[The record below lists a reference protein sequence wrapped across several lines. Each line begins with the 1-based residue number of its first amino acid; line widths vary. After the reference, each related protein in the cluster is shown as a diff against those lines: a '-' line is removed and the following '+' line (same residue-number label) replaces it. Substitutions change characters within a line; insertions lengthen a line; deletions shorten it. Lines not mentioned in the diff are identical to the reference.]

1 MNAHFRRYTG
11 NADYTASLLASAR
24 LYMHLE
30 LCGLER
36 RLWTENQANE
46 IVKAALPAI
55 RQHLADMEAF
65 VREIEDTLVTVEEE
79 QDAAKEVNTYAA
91 A

>member
-1 MNAHFRRYTG
+1 MTDYFRPYTG

-24 LYMHLE
+24 LYLHLE

-46 IVKAALPAI
+46 IVKSALPKI
-55 RQHLADMEAF
+55 RQHLDDMQGF
-65 VREIEDTLVTVEEE
+65 LREIEDKLTTVEEE
-79 QDAAKEVNTYAA
+79 QDAAKEIHHAA

>member
-1 MNAHFRRYTG
+1 MYAHFRLYTG

-46 IVKAALPAI
+46 IVKSALPKI
-55 RQHLADMEAF
+55 RQHLDDMQGF
-65 VREIEDTLVTVEEE
+65 LREIEDKLTTVEEE
-79 QDAAKEVNTYAA
+79 QDAAKEVSTYAA

>member
-1 MNAHFRRYTG
+1 VNAHYRRYTG
-11 NADYTASLLASAR
+11 NADEIARDLGRAR
-24 LYMHLE
+24 LAMHLE
-30 LCGLER
+30 LCGLET
-36 RLWTENQANE
+36 RLWTEDQAGQ
-46 IVKAALPAI
+46 IVKSALPKI